1 MFLLQENQSIASTF
15 AMSRLQMRV
24 CCGQMRWEGFK
35 WGEHNTR
42 EVFRKMH
49 ICNFFM
55 ILWSWH
61 CNAFEKVPKKN
72 MQWQWFEHKWGVF
85 GNICQENANIQILNG
100 GRRLVQTNW
109 LLLKDCYWER
119 RSEEAKQAHYGS
131 LRALLTLAL
140 PVGSA
145 ISNYLSREKLEK
157 VRCSI
162 CDAYSIRQLSNFK
175 KTNWLQRCFFL

>member
-49 ICNFFM
+49 ICNFF
-55 ILWSWH
+55 LWFWSWH

-85 GNICQENANIQILNG
+85 ENICQENANIQILNG

-140 PVGSA
+140 PVG
-145 ISNYLSREKLEK
+145 
-157 VRCSI
+157 
-162 CDAYSIRQLSNFK
+162 
-175 KTNWLQRCFFL
+175 WQRN

>member
-42 EVFRKMH
+42 EVFRKMQIYNFFYDSGLGVALH
-49 ICNFFM
+49 LRKCQRKICNGNDLNINGVYLGTFVKKMRTFRF
-55 ILWSWH
+55 LTEAGAWS
-61 CNAFEKVPKKN
+61 K
-72 MQWQWFEHKWGVF
+72 
-85 GNICQENANIQILNG
+85 QIG
-100 GRRLVQTNW
+100 CCWKIVIG
-109 LLLKDCYWER
+109 ER

-157 VRCSI
+157 SKMFDLRRI
-162 CDAYSIRQLSNFK
+162 FN
-175 KTNWLQRCFFL
+175 